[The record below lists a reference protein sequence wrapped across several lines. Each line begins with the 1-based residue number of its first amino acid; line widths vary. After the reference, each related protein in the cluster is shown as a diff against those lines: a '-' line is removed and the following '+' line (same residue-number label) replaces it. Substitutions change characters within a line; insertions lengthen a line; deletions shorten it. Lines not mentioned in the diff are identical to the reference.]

1 MILQA
6 RTQWEGI
13 QNQALGSSFDVEWQR
28 LFDLP
33 FTETEQLRNPL
44 NEDKPV
50 KISRDGQELPP
61 DLGEALVQLFEEGAE
76 RNGIPRP
83 GMRLA
88 ARDVSASAP
97 ACASNKTC
105 GCVSGVKYCLRRCT
119 SHVVTAMHH
128 SCISF
133 KHTQLG

>member
-1 MILQA
+1 MCGANHICCRLENGLVLQA

-13 QNQALGSSFDVEWQR
+13 QNQALGSSFDVDWRR
-28 LFDLP
+28 LYDLP
-33 FTETEQLRNPL
+33 FTETEHLHNPL

-83 GMRLA
+83 GLTVEVYEVNA
-88 ARDVSASAP
+88 AQPHFVQHVPVKCKP
-97 ACASNKTC
+97 A
-105 GCVSGVKYCLRRCT
+105 LP
-119 SHVVTAMHH
+119 
-128 SCISF
+128 
-133 KHTQLG
+133 TQFIK

>member
-1 MILQA
+1 M
-6 RTQWEGI
+6 
-13 QNQALGSSFDVEWQR
+13 
-28 LFDLP
+28 P

-83 GMRLA
+83 GLCSLIMSLLL
-88 ARDVSASAP
+88 VWLYS
-97 ACASNKTC
+97 
-105 GCVSGVKYCLRRCT
+105 
-119 SHVVTAMHH
+119 MHH
-128 SCISF
+128 GDSCLAWLF
-133 KHTQLG
+133 MTVFHTSLTLMPDTFILVTDAHASPVPKRSLFCYG

>member
-1 MILQA
+1 MCNANHFCCGLDNGLVLQA

-13 QNQALGSSFDVEWQR
+13 QNQALGSSFDVAWRR
-28 LFDLP
+28 LYDLP
-33 FTETEQLRNPL
+33 FTETEHLHNPL

-83 GMRLA
+83 GLTVELYEVNA
-88 ARDVSASAP
+88 AQPHFVQHVPVKCKP
-97 ACASNKTC
+97 ALLTLFIK
-105 GCVSGVKYCLRRCT
+105 
-119 SHVVTAMHH
+119 
-128 SCISF
+128 
-133 KHTQLG
+133 